1 MSRINERILKP
12 LMWSSLLLLCV
23 FLGVY
28 LNKSYKAEKEA
39 LQKEVGYLFINAVKN
54 IEGGLL
60 NKLVFRSDDDD
71 HVIVRHISD
80 LKDSIETLDFIGK
93 DGAHPM
99 PGNSA
104 KLKIAIRRE
113 NQVSLQE
120 AEGVISMIVE
130 MNRDSM
136 SGDSLVNIRSTLA
149 TSSKIATELKDR
161 FDLNLK
167 AAKLPIKYTF
177 KQFRDTGTLQ
187 TDKKDIA
194 GSYFDIASGERF
206 EVALSQYR
214 SLILKKMAPEI
225 ILAGLLFLCLGLA
238 FFTMAWTIK
247 KEKQLLTIKSD
258 FIQNMTHE
266 LKTPI
271 STVGVALEA
280 LHDFDAIQ
288 DSKKREEYLNIS
300 KNELSRLSL
309 LVDRVLS
316 VSGIDKALPPAHP
329 ERIDLVALVN
339 SIADS
344 FRVQTE
350 KQNILIDVHD
360 PGGSLM
366 LHADRQWV
374 AGIVYNLID
383 NAIKYGNK
391 DGGRVDVF
399 FSRDAGHIGIRVKDN
414 GPGIER
420 AYQNRVFERFYRI
433 PQGNVHTVKGH
444 GLGLAYVRRVVKEMG
459 GKINLESE
467 AGKGAVFTVSLPA

>member
-1 MSRINERILKP
+1 MNNYPGRILKP
-12 LMWSSLLLLCV
+12 LMWLSLFFLCV

-28 LNKSYKAEKEA
+28 LKKSYQAEKEA

-60 NKLVFRSDDDD
+60 NRLVFRPDSTD
-71 HVIVRHISD
+71 HIIVRH
-80 LKDSIETLDFIGK
+80 LFDSNDSTQTLDFIGK
-93 DGAHPM
+93 SSM
-99 PGNSA
+99 PLPEG
-104 KLKIAIRRE
+104 KTRIKIAVSKE
-113 NQVSLQE
+113 KQVSLQE
-120 AEGVISMIVE
+120 TEGMISMIVQ
-130 MNRDSM
+130 MDQDSL
-136 SGDSLVNIRSTLA
+136 SGDSLVRIRPMEA
-149 TSSKIATELKDR
+149 SSKIATELRNR
-161 FDLNLK
+161 FELNLQ
-167 AAKLPIKYTF
+167 AAGLPVKYTF
-177 KQFRDTGTLQ
+177 TQFRDTGNLQ
-187 TDKKDIA
+187 DDKKDIA
-194 GSYFDIASGERF
+194 GSYFDIASGERY

-214 SLILKKMAPEI
+214 GLVLKKMAPEI
-225 ILAGLLFLCLGLA
+225 ILAGLLLLCLGLA
-238 FFTMAWTIK
+238 FYSMARTIK
-247 KEKQLLTIKSD
+247 REKQLLAIKSD

-280 LHDFDAIQ
+280 LQDFDAIQ
-288 DSKKREEYLNIS
+288 DSRKREEYLNIS
-300 KNELSRLSL
+300 KNELNRLSL

-329 ERIDLVALVN
+329 ERIDLAALVN

-350 KQNILIDVHD
+350 KQNITIDVHIKDD
-360 PGGSLM
+360 PLV

-374 AGIVYNLID
+374 AGIVYNLMD

-399 FSRDAGHIGIRVKDN
+399 LTREAGQIGIRVKDN
-414 GPGIER
+414 GPGIGRE
-420 AYQNRVFERFYRI
+420 YQSRVFDRFYRI

-467 AGKGAVFTVSLPA
+467 AGKGAVFTVSLPS